1 MGEYECQIPMP
12 ICGRVRGIDFCIA
25 DIVSALNAANITTIA
40 SCCGHGNEQLAVIS
54 LQDGRELRVA
64 GHTPI
69 IDTQKEQIVLKKEL
83 GIAQS
88 AANGKRQKGADDD
101 QPL

>member
-1 MGEYECQIPMP
+1 MP

-88 AANGKRQKGADDD
+88 AANGKRQKGASDYDT
-101 QPL
+101 